1 MGFRKWL
8 NIFSLTF
15 HIWCIGAHN
24 MFSTIISIKITENVI
39 SNCHKVFAM
48 SEVHLYM
55 HYSQSLE
62 STKNFNMQYSLRYLS
77 TFERVVIAWG
87 LFRSSLFISGLTLFG
102 LRNYQLWVKA
112 YVHASYVLYLLR
124 IKYLPSQLFAFF

>member
-15 HIWCIGAHN
+15 HIWCIWAHN

-39 SNCHKVFAM
+39 SNCHKFLRCRK
-48 SEVHLYM
+48 SM

-62 STKNFNMQYSLRYLS
+62 STKNFSLQYSLRYLS